1 MVGNDGV
8 HIQTDGEI
16 EMTDPMPMYFAAV
29 NAVEEGRIA
38 EAEVDWS
45 ITHEDG
51 SEERLTVTV
60 RNEVKHFKMDPSGD

>member
-1 MVGNDGV
+1 
-8 HIQTDGEI
+8 
-16 EMTDPMPMYFAAV
+16 MTDPMPMYFAAV